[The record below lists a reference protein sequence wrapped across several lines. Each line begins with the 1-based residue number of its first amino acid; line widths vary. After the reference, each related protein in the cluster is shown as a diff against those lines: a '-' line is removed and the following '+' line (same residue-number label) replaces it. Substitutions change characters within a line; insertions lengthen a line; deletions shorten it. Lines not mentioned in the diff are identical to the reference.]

1 MMWKNKYILNYIIL
15 YYVSDSAPSLQ
26 LKVSQAA
33 SYGAAKERLINKYLH
48 ADLFIYL
55 LQ

>member
-1 MMWKNKYILNYIIL
+1 MIWKNKYIL
-15 YYVSDSAPSLQ
+15 YYVSDNAPLLK

-33 SYGAAKERLINKYLH
+33 SYGGAKERLINKYLH
-48 ADLFIYL
+48 ADLFIYF